1 MTNRAVVVGDIW
13 KSLEQRA
20 RDAEECGK
28 LMAILMETWTTT
40 VLTGMWKEG
49 AGLMRLQKK
58 KSKATGN
65 CTRPSVLHSGKEC
78 DYALSVS
85 KNFE

>member
-1 MTNRAVVVGDIW
+1 MRQAHGHSDGNLDNYSVNRNVERGSWAHEIT
-13 KSLEQRA
+13 E
-20 RDAEECGK
+20 
-28 LMAILMETWTTT
+28 
-40 VLTGMWKEG
+40 
-49 AGLMRLQKK
+49 KK